1 MTLMCM
7 AKYPELFRVGAA
19 GAPVVNWQ
27 LYDTHY
33 TERYLGLLEDNYE
46 NYDLSNVTTYAKNLD
61 GELMIIHGMI
71 DENVH
76 FTHSAELIQSLIE
89 NDKSYDL
96 LAFPKERHM
105 PRGHSDRVYME
116 KRMMDFLISKI

>member
-1 MTLMCM
+1 
-7 AKYPELFRVGAA
+7 
-19 GAPVVNWQ
+19 
-27 LYDTHY
+27 
-33 TERYLGLLEDNYE
+33 
-46 NYDLSNVTTYAKNLD
+46 
-61 GELMIIHGMI
+61 MIIHGMI

-96 LAFPKERHM
+96 LAFPKARHM
-105 PRGHSDRVYME
+105 PRGQSDRVYME